1 MGLNN
6 EFIGYQKRMRALG
19 MYILFSE
26 VCGAF
31 PSCLPIDFKGASKGA
46 SRARFLAGRLTY
58 LLDSVSK
65 VVDAT

>member
-1 MGLNN
+1 
-6 EFIGYQKRMRALG
+6 MRALG